1 MSKPAKKCCAS
12 LLAVAVVALARQ
24 AHAAPQIKNIS
35 LRGLQVGAVNTLVI
49 EGDELSPSPRILLT
63 APVARQVI
71 KDGATANRLEI
82 ELALDSQIQSGIYL
96 LRVASA
102 SGISPA
108 VALAVDGLSQAGFA
122 EQLPSRN
129 VAMTGNI
136 SGSAIAATTLQGK
149 KDEPIV
155 IEVESRRL
163 GAALNPVV
171 HLYDARGTQ
180 VASIRESG
188 TPS

>member
-12 LLAVAVVALARQ
+12 FLAVMVVALATQ
-24 AHAAPQIKNIS
+24 AHAAPQIKNVS

-82 ELALDSQIQSGIYL
+82 ELALDSQVQSGIYL

-102 SGISPA
+102 TGISPA
-108 VALAVDGLSQAGFA
+108 VALGVDGLSQVAFA
-122 EQLPSRN
+122 EQLPGRN
-129 VAMTGNI
+129 VAMSGSI
-136 SGSAIAATTLQGK
+136 SGSTIATTTLQGK
-149 KDEPIV
+149 KDEPI
-155 IEVESRRL
+155 ILEV
-163 GAALNPVV
+163 
-171 HLYDARGTQ
+171 
-180 VASIRESG
+180 
-188 TPS
+188 